1 MYARFIDKNTIEHLP
16 KEYARA
22 DGTFVTNYNA
32 SGNNALWIADG
43 FRFVEE
49 CPKPLGNFR
58 PVYELLADSIV
69 QKWEAFT
76 PEMPTIQYSKRKLR
90 LALAERGFGTSFAFF
105 LASSDELTLAWN
117 DSVVLESTDPLFFH
131 AMNDFATDKN
141 ISEETMKQILS
152 ESIFD
157 N

>member
-1 MYARFIDKNTIEHLP
+1 MYARFIDTNTIEPLP

-49 CPKPLGNFR
+49 CPKPLGNYR
-58 PVYELLADSIV
+58 PVYELLPDSIV
-69 QKWEAFT
+69 QTWESFT
-76 PEMPTIQYSKRKLR
+76 PEVPTIQYSKRKLR
-90 LALAERGFGTSFAFF
+90 LALAERGFGVSFTLF
-105 LASSDELTLAWN
+105 LASSDELTLAWS
-117 DSVVLESTDPLFFH
+117 DSIMLESTDPLFIQ
-131 AMNDFATDKN
+131 AMNAFSIDNN
-141 ISEETMKQILS
+141 ISEETMADILA